1 MDNTIARPV
10 VARGVTTEQNLHCT
24 GAMAWAL
31 LALYIALGSFT
42 SVFPARFG
50 AAPFHPEAAV
60 AMALLMLGGFRFVP
74 LVLLAVLVGEI
85 ALPGNIPPLAPL
97 LINSVILTIGYAA
110 MAYLLVSRFRI
121 RIELETRPA
130 KCRLPCAIAG
140 RASGHRMWIAC
151 SNRSSRPGPPAW
163 AWDFP

>member
-121 RIELETRPA
+121 RIELETRQDVL
-130 KCRLPCAIAG
+130 RLLG
-140 RASGHRMWIAC
+140 VTLAC
-151 SNRSSRPGPPAW
+151 W
-163 AWDFP
+163 A